1 MEYRYVPRDVPMN
14 RQEAVA
20 WLAGLFE
27 EPVGNVGEETARES
41 IYGWD
46 SLGTLT
52 LMAEMDEKFDI
63 QLSEKDVA
71 AFLSIGDVVN
81 LLAGRGKLT

>member
-1 MEYRYVPRDVPMN
+1 MKRD
-14 RQEAVA
+14 EAVA
-20 WLAGLFE
+20 WLAGMFE
-27 EPVGNVGEETARES
+27 EPADKVSEATARDS

-63 QLSEKDVA
+63 QLSEQDVTGFA
-71 AFLSIGDVVN
+71 SIGDVVE
-81 LLAGRGKLT
+81 LLARRGKLT

>member
-1 MEYRYVPRDVPMN
+1 MKRD
-14 RQEAVA
+14 EAVA
-20 WLAGLFE
+20 WLADLFE
-27 EPVGNVGEETARES
+27 EPPGNVSETTPRDQ

-63 QLSEKDVA
+63 QLTEKDVTG
-71 AFLSIGDVVN
+71 FVSIGDVVE
-81 LLAGRGKLT
+81 LLAQRGKLA

>member
-1 MEYRYVPRDVPMN
+1 MN
-14 RQEAVA
+14 REDAVA

-27 EPVGNVGEETARES
+27 EPVANVTETTARES

-63 QLSEKDVA
+63 QLSEQDVTG
-71 AFLSIGDVVN
+71 FVSVGDVVE
-81 LLAGRGKLT
+81 LLARRGKLA

>member
-1 MEYRYVPRDVPMN
+1 MN
-14 RQEAVA
+14 RKETLA

-27 EPVGNVGEETARES
+27 ESPDKVSEATARDQ

-71 AFLSIGDVVN
+71 GFVCIGDVVE
-81 LLAGRGKLT
+81 LLAARGKLS

>member
-1 MEYRYVPRDVPMN
+1 M
-14 RQEAVA
+14 
-20 WLAGLFE
+20 WLAALFE
-27 EPVGNVGEETARES
+27 EPAGVLSEQTPRES
-41 IYGWD
+41 IQGWD

-71 AFLSIGDVVN
+71 MFASIGDIVG
-81 LLAGRGKLT
+81 LLADRGKLA

>member
-1 MEYRYVPRDVPMN
+1 MN
-14 RQEAVA
+14 REEAVV

-27 EPVGNVGEETARES
+27 EPLANVSEATARDS

-63 QLSEKDVA
+63 QLSESDVA
-71 AFLSIGDVVN
+71 GLKSIGDVVN
-81 LLAGRGKLT
+81 FLAQRNKLS